1 MYHNIE
7 MYDKSVSYVG
17 EAVRRGM
24 SVRTNQKGVATIK
37 IGNKYIPIH
46 LLKRDED
53 DIVSMKK
60 TTQNIVESRSLIQGM
75 KFMGRQEREIL
86 EE

>member
-1 MYHNIE
+1 M
-7 MYDKSVSYVG
+7 
-17 EAVRRGM
+17 RRGM
-24 SVRTNQKGVATIK
+24 GIRTNQKGITTIK

-46 LLKRDED
+46 LLKRDGD

-60 TTQNIVESRSLIQGM
+60 TTQKIVESRSAIQGM
-75 KFMGRQEREIL
+75 KFMGRQEREIW